1 MGQKTFDLEKDIAID
16 AMAQNISMKWETWL
30 NARATWEERYRKVLQ
45 YLYSTTTDTIYGQN
59 SQPWSSNVHIPKLTQ
74 LRDVLITYELE
85 SLFSLSDYYEF
96 DGFTQDSNTYEN
108 RSLIKDLLKD
118 MLDKGNFKEV
128 AEKLVS
134 DYIDAGNAFAM
145 PIWSVDKVK
154 DSTGLTRI
162 NWEGSKALR
171 LNPLDIVFDPT
182 ACDFASSPKILRTVL
197 SIGEMALLA
206 KDNPIMKE
214 GFKRALENRRRVR
227 EAITNGDTIKSEE
240 LTIAGFGNLSSYLTS
255 DTVEILTFYGT
266 LYDVENEKLH
276 ENTKIT
282 IMDRSIILAEEPL
295 EDIGGYNWILHAG
308 YRDRKDILWAMSP
321 LENCL
326 GMQARIDFLE
336 NKRSDCYDY
345 AVNPVKK
352 IKGNVDMP
360 DALAPGDEIRMDIDC
375 DVSYLAPDTSILTAD
390 NLIDR
395 YEYKMEE
402 FMGSPKEVLGFRTP
416 GEKTMFEVNQLY
428 TAAVRMFNRQI
439 RKFERELFEPLINL
453 LLQLYLQRKAGQT
466 IQLKYWDNE
475 SEIYRFKDV
484 SIDDIKALGKV
495 RVNGSATFQDRQQI
509 AQSLMMLGQN
519 PLFLDEVVRN
529 NFSPTELGQVFAWIS
544 GLDKFPHLFKKD
556 QRLYEI
562 TDQQKLVE
570 RLQSQVDAQAAEQ
583 MADLDERSNQYE
595 IQKQIQLQR
604 TLGGMNGQEEV
615 DTSTPVGA

>member
-16 AMAQNISMKWETWL
+16 AMANNISMKWETWL
-30 NARATWEERYRKVLQ
+30 NARHTWEERYRKVLQ

-59 SQPWSSNVHIPKLTQ
+59 TQPWSANVHIPKLTQ

-96 DGFTQDSNTYEN
+96 DGFTQDANIYEN
-108 RSLIKDLLKD
+108 RALIKDLLRD
-118 MLDKGNFKEV
+118 LLEKGDFKAT

-145 PIWSVDKVK
+145 PIWETDKVK
-154 DSTGLTRI
+154 DATGVERI

-182 ACDFASSPKILRTVL
+182 AASFKDSPKIIRTVL
-197 SIGEMALLA
+197 SIGELALLA
-206 KDNPIMKE
+206 KDNPVMKK
-214 GFKRALENRRRVR
+214 GFDRAIENRRRVR
-227 EAITNGDTIKSEE
+227 EAITNGDTIKSDE

-266 LYDVENEKLH
+266 LYEVETNKLH
-276 ENTKIT
+276 ENSKIT
-282 IMDRSIILAEEPL
+282 IMDRSIVLNEEPL
-295 EDIGGYNWILHAG
+295 EDIAGYNWILHSG

-352 IKGNVDMP
+352 IKGQVDMP

-375 DVSYLAPDTSILTAD
+375 DVSYLAPDTSILSAD

-453 LLQLYLQRKAGQT
+453 ILQQYLERKAGQT
-466 IQLKYWDNE
+466 IQLKYWD
-475 SEIYRFKDV
+475 SDAEIYRFKDV
-484 SIDDIKALGKV
+484 NIDDIKALGKV
-495 RVNGSATFQDRQQI
+495 RVNGSSTFQDKQQI
-509 AQSLMMLGQN
+509 AQSLQMLGQN
-519 PLFLDEVVRN
+519 PLFLDECVRN

-570 RLQSQVDAQAAEQ
+570 RLQAQVDKQQAEQ
-583 MADLDERSNQYE
+583 MAELDSQANQYE

-604 TLGGMNGQEEV
+604 TLSGQEA
-615 DTSTPVGA
+615 DTSAANGLEG

>member
-1 MGQKTFDLEKDIAID
+1 MGQKTFDLGKDIAID
-16 AMAQNISMKWETWL
+16 AMANNISMKWETWL
-30 NARATWEERYRKVLQ
+30 NARHTWEERYRKVLQ

-59 SQPWSSNVHIPKLTQ
+59 TQPWSANVHIPKLTQ

-96 DGFTQDSNTYEN
+96 DGFTQDANTYEN
-108 RSLIKDLLKD
+108 RALIKDLLKD
-118 MLDKGNFKEV
+118 MLDKGDFKAV
-128 AEKLVS
+128 TEKLVS

-145 PIWSVDKVK
+145 PIWETDKVK
-154 DSTGLTRI
+154 DATGVERI

-182 ACDFASSPKILRTVL
+182 AASFKDSPKIIRTVL
-197 SIGEMALLA
+197 SIGELALLA
-206 KDNPIMKE
+206 KDNPVMKK
-214 GFKRALENRRRVR
+214 GFDRAIENRRRVR
-227 EAITNGDTIKSEE
+227 EAITNGDTIKSDE

-266 LYDVENEKLH
+266 LYEVETNKLH

-282 IMDRSIILAEEPL
+282 IMDRSVVLNEEPL
-295 EDIGGYNWILHAG
+295 EDIAGYDWILHSG

-352 IKGNVDMP
+352 IKGPVDMP

-375 DVSYLAPDTSILTAD
+375 DVSYLAPDTSILSAD

-453 LLQLYLQRKAGQT
+453 LLQMYLERKAGQT
-466 IQLKYWDNE
+466 IQLKYWD
-475 SEIYRFKDV
+475 SDAEIYRFKDV

-495 RVNGSATFQDRQQI
+495 RVNGSSTFQDKQQI
-509 AQSLMMLGQN
+509 AQSLQMLGQN
-519 PLFLDEVVRN
+519 PLFLDECVRN

-570 RLQSQVDAQAAEQ
+570 RLQAQVDKQQAEQ
-583 MADLDERSNQYE
+583 MAELDSQANQYE

-604 TLGGMNGQEEV
+604 TLSGQEA
-615 DTSTPVGA
+615 DTSAANGLEG

>member
-1 MGQKTFDLEKDIAID
+1 MGQKTFDLAKDIAID
-16 AMAQNISMKWETWL
+16 AMANNISMKWETWL
-30 NARATWEERYRKVLQ
+30 NARHSWEERYRKVLQ
-45 YLYSTTTDTIYGQN
+45 YLYSVTTDTIYGQN
-59 SQPWSSNVHIPKLTQ
+59 TQPWSANVHIPKLTQ

-96 DGFTQDSNTYEN
+96 DGFTQDANVAEN
-108 RSLIKDLLKD
+108 RGLIKDLLRD
-118 MLDKGNFKEV
+118 ILEKGNFKGV
-128 AEKLVS
+128 TEKLVS

-145 PIWSVDKVK
+145 PIWETDKVK
-154 DSTGLTRI
+154 DATGVERI

-171 LNPLDIVFDPT
+171 INPLDIVYDPT
-182 ACDFASSPKILRTVL
+182 AAEFKDSPKILRTVL
-197 SIGEMALLA
+197 SLGELALLA
-206 KDNPIMKE
+206 KDNPVMKKAFE
-214 GFKRALENRRRVR
+214 RGIENRRRVR
-227 EAITNGDTIKSEE
+227 EAITNGDTIKSDE

-255 DTVEILTFYGT
+255 DTVELLTFYGT
-266 LYDVENEKLH
+266 IYEVETNKLH
-276 ENTKIT
+276 ENVKIT
-282 IMDRSIILAEEPL
+282 IMDRSIVLNEEPL
-295 EDIGGYNWILHAG
+295 EDIAGYDWILRAG
-308 YRDRKDILWAMSP
+308 YRDRKDTLWAMSP

-345 AVNPVKK
+345 SVNPVKK
-352 IKGNVDMP
+352 IKGQVDMP
-360 DALAPGDEIRMDIDC
+360 DALAPGDEIRMDVDC
-375 DVSYLAPDTSILTAD
+375 DVSYLAPDTSILSAD

-453 LLQLYLQRKAGQT
+453 LLQMYLQRKAGQT

-495 RVNGSATFQDRQQI
+495 RVNGSSTFQDRQQI
-509 AQSLMMLGQN
+509 AQSLQMLGQN

-570 RLQSQVDAQAAEQ
+570 RLQSQVDQQAAEQ
-583 MADLDERSNQYE
+583 MADLDNKANQYE

-604 TLGGMNGQEEV
+604 TLGGLDGQET
-615 DTSTPVGA
+615 DTSDTVGA